1 MNSKGRIGAAGGC
14 VAILVVALA
23 AAVPVQA
30 AGEVPFKGSA
40 TATYVMTDYVNL
52 VSLFS
57 LSGKAT
63 QIGKLTGWTKV
74 QYDPATY
81 FPVSTQSV
89 LAAANG
95 DLVYMSTVD
104 EFEPVTKTST
114 GTFTI
119 TGGTGRFENA
129 TGTGSFS
136 ASGSGAVVFEW
147 DGTISW

>member
-1 MNSKGRIGAAGGC
+1 MNARSRAGAAVGC
-14 VAILVVALA
+14 AAILA
-23 AAVPVQA
+23 AALAGAVPAQA

-57 LSGKAT
+57 LSGKTT

-81 FPVSTQSV
+81 YPVSTQSV

-95 DLVYMSTVD
+95 DLVYLTTED
-104 EFEPVTKTST
+104 EFDPVTKTST
-114 GTFTI
+114 GTFTV
-119 TGGTGRFENA
+119 TGGTGRFEGA
-129 TGTGSFS
+129 TGDGVFS
-136 ASGSGAVVFEW
+136 ASGSGTVISEW
-147 DGTISW
+147 SGSISH